1 MIAAVFHV
9 TQFVY
14 GSIDGFGASL
24 DRYAVM
30 TQEVPWDLVKD
41 RIGRLPASVTMVTN
55 LERQYLDNLANQLP
69 QVETIVGIGG
79 GVSIDAAK
87 YCSWKRQCSTVFV
100 PTILS
105 VDAYASRPA
114 AVRDKGVVN
123 YVGNVI
129 PDKVII
135 DYKSIQSAPKRLNRA
150 GTGDVY
156 SCRTALFDWRL
167 AHEETGESYDEQIAG
182 RAHRLLDI
190 LLENSGEI
198 RNVTIQGIRTLVDLH
213 VEANLLQVKAGKARP
228 EEGSEHVFFYALG
241 ELARRNFLHGEVVG
255 TGIYIVSYLQSNS
268 EEEVARVMDDL
279 GLVFRPSDY
288 GISRDEFVSTVL
300 HMKKY
305 SQAVKFPFTILDLA
319 DINRRNA
326 EALWAKLSR

>member
-1 MIAAVFHV
+1 M
-9 TQFVY
+9 TEFVY
-14 GSIDGFGASL
+14 GSIDGLGASFGK
-24 DRYAVM
+24 YAVM
-30 TQEVPWDLVKD
+30 TQEIPWNLVKD
-41 RIGRLPASVTMVTN
+41 RIGGVPVCVTMVTN
-55 LERQYLDNLANQLP
+55 LEHRYLDDLANQLP
-69 QVETIVGIGG
+69 QFETIVGIGG

-87 YCSWKRQCSTVFV
+87 YCSWKRQCSAVFV

-114 AVRDKGVVN
+114 AVRDNGIVN

-150 GTGDVY
+150 GTGDIY

-167 AHEETGESYDEQIAG
+167 SHEKTGESYDEEIAG
-182 RAHRLLDI
+182 RAQRLLHI
-190 LLENSGEI
+190 LLENSSKI
-198 RNVTIQGIRTLVDLH
+198 RDVTIQGIRTLVDLH
-213 VEANLLQVKAGKARP
+213 VEANLLQVKARKARP

-241 ELARRNFLHGEVVG
+241 ELTRRNFLHGEVVG
-255 TGIYIVSYLQSNS
+255 TGIYIVSHLQSNS
-268 EEEVARVMDDL
+268 EEEVARVMDDF
-279 GLVFRPSDY
+279 GLMFRPSDY
-288 GISRDEFVSTVL
+288 EISRDEFVSTVL

-305 SQAVKFPFTILDLA
+305 SQDVKFPFTILDVV
-319 DINRRNA
+319 DINRRDA